1 MNGESIDS
9 DGASSE
15 DIVNGENYD
24 CDGNNT
30 EDIVNGGYKDSD
42 TTNTVN
48 IVNGDN
54 DSSSNTRNGNPED
67 VLDKLSNLEVSS
79 DKGLS
84 NKSLKGVTFSPE
96 VIKNLKYVLKIDTI
110 FLPKKVTYVQWLKI
124 FHPDHL
130 PSRK

>member
-1 MNGESIDS
+1 MLCEYYVIFFVEILNGESTDS

-42 TTNTVN
+42 TTNIVN

-67 VLDKLSNLEVSS
+67 ILDKLSNSEVSS

-96 VIKNLKYVLKIDTI
+96 MIKKI
-110 FLPKKVTYVQWLKI
+110 
-124 FHPDHL
+124 
-130 PSRK
+130 

>member
-1 MNGESIDS
+1 MNGENTDS
-9 DGASSE
+9 DGASPE
-15 DIVNGENYD
+15 DIVNGEDYD

-30 EDIVNGGYKDSD
+30 EDIVNGGCKDSD
-42 TTNTVN
+42 TTNTVD

-54 DSSSNTRNGNPED
+54 DSSSNNTSRNGNPED
-67 VLDKLSNLEVSS
+67 ILDKLSNSDVLS

-84 NKSLKGVTFSPE
+84 NKDVTFSPE
-96 VIKNLKYVLKIDTI
+96 MIKKFEIRFENGYNLFTDKS
-110 FLPKKVTYVQWLKI
+110 YVQWLKI

>member
-1 MNGESIDS
+1 MNGESTDS

-15 DIVNGENYD
+15 DIANGENYD

-67 VLDKLSNLEVSS
+67 VLDKLSNSEVSS
-79 DKGLS
+79 DKGFS
-84 NKSLKGVTFSPE
+84 NKSLKGVTFSPV
-96 VIKNLKYVLKIDTI
+96 VIKI
-110 FLPKKVTYVQWLKI
+110 
-124 FHPDHL
+124 
-130 PSRK
+130 